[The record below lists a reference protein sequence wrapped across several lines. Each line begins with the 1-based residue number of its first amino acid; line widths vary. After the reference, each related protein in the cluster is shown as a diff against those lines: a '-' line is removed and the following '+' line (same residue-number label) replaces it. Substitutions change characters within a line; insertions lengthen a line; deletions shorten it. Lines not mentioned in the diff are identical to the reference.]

1 MGDIMRKILA
11 ISLITILVPY
21 LIVTFFIKDEQIKI
35 DYVSNIIVRVKRVSK
50 NIISEIPLEDYVI
63 HVVSGEMPITFQEEA
78 LKAQAIAA
86 RTYVIRKMKINSNN
100 DYDVVDTISDQ
111 VYIDDDELKNKWK
124 TKYDE
129 YLNKIKKIVIDTKG
143 LYLTYNDEI
152 IEPLFFST
160 SSGKTENSEEVF
172 QTALPYLRSV
182 DSSWDNI
189 SPVFNDLANMS
200 LADFYTKLNLPYN
213 ETLNIKIISYNASG
227 SIKTISIN
235 NKSFSGKEVRNKLAL
250 RSSNFQIEKDN
261 SNVKIKTKGY
271 GHGVGMSQ
279 YGAEAMAKNKKNYE
293 EILKYYYSGVEIKK
307 I

>member
-213 ETLNIKIISYNASG
+213 ETLNIKIISYNVSG
-227 SIKTISIN
+227 SIKTININ
-235 NKSFSGKEVRNKLAL
+235 NKNFSGKEVRNKLAL